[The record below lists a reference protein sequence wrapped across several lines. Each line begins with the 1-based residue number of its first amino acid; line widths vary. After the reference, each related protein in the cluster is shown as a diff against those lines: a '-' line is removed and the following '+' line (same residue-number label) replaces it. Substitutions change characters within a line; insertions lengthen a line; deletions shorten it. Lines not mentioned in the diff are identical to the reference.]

1 MSMIC
6 PFMKLIIYLEYDL
19 TKVLWLLDYLGIV
32 FRSNTETIIILK
44 TCIYFLKLETVI
56 FLVVAGF
63 SVCQT
68 WKQVFTA
75 VECTLGIIKS
85 YTVVTAMSVIRLHLS
100 PTTSPH
106 LLSQYSK
113 LFCNK
118 NYLCNLNPN

>member
-1 MSMIC
+1 MSMIF
-6 PFMKLIIYLEYDL
+6 PFMKLTIYLEYDL

-32 FRSNTETIIILK
+32 FRSNTEMIIILK

-63 SVCQT
+63 SVCQA

-75 VECTLGIIKS
+75 AECTLGIIKS
-85 YTVVTAMSVIRLHLS
+85 YTVVTAMAVIRQHLS

-113 LFCNK
+113 LFALKIICAI
-118 NYLCNLNPN
+118 

>member
-1 MSMIC
+1 MSMIF
-6 PFMKLIIYLEYDL
+6 PFMKLTIYLEYDL

-32 FRSNTETIIILK
+32 FRSNTEMIIILK

-75 VECTLGIIKS
+75 AECTLGIIKS
-85 YTVVTAMSVIRLHLS
+85 YTVVTAMAVIRQHLS

-113 LFCNK
+113 LFVIKIICAI
-118 NYLCNLNPN
+118 